1 MADATLS
8 SAEDVAQFLEDQGA
22 GTVGTDIF
30 INFIPSS
37 PPSTAFAMV
46 NDTGGFDPQP
56 SVVIAEQTTVQVI
69 VKGAVDDPQ
78 GARLLAQTI
87 LQDLRHSTFTSAAG
101 TFYDRLFQ
109 QGSLINLGD
118 DENRRPQFG
127 LNFRMF
133 RAYD

>member
-22 GTVGTDIF
+22 GTLNTDLF
-30 INFIPSS
+30 INLIPSS
-37 PPSTAFAMV
+37 PPSTAFSMV
-46 NDTGGFDPQP
+46 KDTGGFDPQP

-87 LQDLRHSTFTSAAG
+87 LQDLKHSTFTSAAG
-101 TFYDRLFQ
+101 TFYDRLVQ
-109 QGSLINLGD
+109 HGRLSTQGD
-118 DENRRPQFG
+118 DDNRRPQFG